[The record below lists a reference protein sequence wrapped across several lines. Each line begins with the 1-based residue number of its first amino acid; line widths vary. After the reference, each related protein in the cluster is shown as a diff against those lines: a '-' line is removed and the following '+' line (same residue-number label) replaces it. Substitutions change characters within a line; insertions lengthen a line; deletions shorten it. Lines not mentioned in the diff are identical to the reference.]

1 VPDCFGHTR
10 PWHKMPSSR
19 NPTDGGGSSR

>member
-10 PWHKMPSSR
+10 PWHKMAASR